1 MNTSGQR
8 AANNQ
13 GERREGARESI
24 SGGGDQ
30 GKHRYDCTA
39 KSSIIEELRN
49 VPRRR
54 ECCRFNDT
62 ISDCLGSV
70 HARTELS
77 GTKPVDY
84 SRTDK

>member
-13 GERREGARESI
+13 GERREGAGESI
-24 SGGGDQ
+24 SGGGGGQ

-49 VPRRR
+49 APRK
-54 ECCRFNDT
+54 ENVVGST
-62 ISDCLGSV
+62 IPSATALALCMRGQN
-70 HARTELS
+70 
-77 GTKPVDY
+77 
-84 SRTDK
+84 